1 MGGDFFREI
10 PVQAEAYLMRWI
22 IHDWADDKAIAILKN
37 VRRAAPPGARLALV
51 EWVLSETADLDAGK
65 WMDINMLVNQGGRER
80 TRDSWDFRDGNRHQA
95 AVQSNVWMTAH
106 PDRTWL

>member
-1 MGGDFFREI
+1 M
-10 PVQAEAYLMRWI
+10 QADAYLMRWI

-80 TRDSWDFRDGNRHQA
+80 TASEFRTVYDQA
-95 AVQSNVWMTAH
+95 SFEPEHTI
-106 PDRTWL
+106 PTPSPLRTIIGKLRA